1 MLFAPIL
8 FLACLQTCALPQIGP
23 LASFLPTSQTT
34 RSGLATAKFS
44 TTTAA
49 KVGSSTKTVSSAT
62 PSFKPVA
69 LMAVSS
75 TISTTKSTTSSS
87 TTSSTSSL
95 STTTT
100 TTRTST
106 TQTSSTTTTSTV
118 TSTTRTTTTTT
129 RFTTTASSSRSLSSS
144 TRPISTSTTKITTT
158 KTSTTAT
165 SITTSPIQEISP
177 RYFYGGG
184 PVLSSVEITIVFYN
198 STTLDQSDLVD
209 YYNFLSTS
217 QQMNLLKEYNTP
229 SQTITKGKLVGTYR
243 ETKNLK
249 SSLDDL
255 SHVRPYFR
263 DLVLKGTIN
272 PTPNSYYALHLGKGI
287 TVSMGGGS
295 SCITFGGY
303 HNAIY
308 IADIYPNTTYLY
320 YGLIPYCGTKAM
332 DMAPAI
338 SHELVEA
345 ITDPLPPQGWYSQTF
360 GEIADICSGIYSQ
373 LLDDA
378 GKQWWVQRLWSNKE
392 AKCIASAPDIP
403 ATTATTPS
411 ASVLTSTKTDK
422 TPAKTMNYYG
432 QPLVTNIE
440 IKPILLGPSVQF
452 QSNISSMYSFLSTQ
466 FVDLLAEYSTP
477 NYRISR
483 GTTLPPRIDASMTRA
498 LISDEIDIKNYLRK
512 LVQNKLLTPA
522 QNSFYPIHLAPGI
535 TVTINGYA
543 TCSSYCAYSG
553 AIDISDLSDTPILF
567 YAVIPDPKPSC
578 LCQTSPDP
586 FRNVVAAAS
595 AQIAATITNGQGW
608 GWYNQY
614 VGDVTNA
621 CDGLYAPM
629 TDSNRI
635 VWTIQKVWSNVLQMC
650 ISSPAPYQY
659 IRATSAATTKQTS
672 ETTSTTLSSTLES
685 TVKLTTSSTTTAT
698 TTTTITTRTTTALA
712 APKVFNFGALLPKST
727 TSTASAAVNLLSGKY
742 MVIGGVLPS
751 PYAPE
756 NATASERAPDS
767 ISQVSATAISNQSRN
782 GSIAAAAAAVSMK
795 TVSSNSFGNVA
806 VSKLFLILLL
816 ILQL

>member
-1 MLFAPIL
+1 MMLFAAIL
-8 FLACLQTCALPQIGP
+8 FVACLQTCALPQIGS
-23 LASFLPTSQTT
+23 LASFLRTSQTSRT
-34 RSGLATAKFS
+34 SLATVKFS

-49 KVGSSTKTVSSAT
+49 KVSSSTKTFSSAT
-62 PSFKPVA
+62 SSFKPVA

-75 TISTTKSTTSSS
+75 TTSTPKSTTSSS
-87 TTSSTSSL
+87 TTSSTSTL
-95 STTTT
+95 STTST

-165 SITTSPIQEISP
+165 SITTSPMQENSP

-217 QQMNLLKEYNTP
+217 QQMNLLNEYNTP

-243 ETKNLK
+243 ESKNLK

-272 PTPNSYYALHLGKGI
+272 PTSNSYYALHLGKGI

-378 GKQWWVQRLWSNKE
+378 GKQRWVQRLWSNKE

-411 ASVLTSTKTDK
+411 VSVLTSSTKTDK

-432 QPLVTNIE
+432 QPLVSNIE

-483 GTTLPPRIDASMTRA
+483 GTTLPPRIDTSMART
-498 LISDEIDIKNYLRK
+498 LISDEIDIKNYLRR

-635 VWTIQKVWSNVLQMC
+635 VWTIQKVWSNVLQKC
-650 ISSPAPYQY
+650 VSSPAPYQY
-659 IRATSAATTKQTS
+659 IQATSTATTKQTS
-672 ETTSTTLSSTLES
+672 NTTSTTLPSTLES
-685 TVKLTTSSTTTAT
+685 TVKLTTSSTTTKT
-698 TTTTITTRTTTALA
+698 TTTRTTTALA

-742 MVIGGVLPS
+742 MVIGGVLQS

-756 NATASERAPDS
+756 NATRALDS
-767 ISQVSATAISNQSRN
+767 TSQMSATVISNQSRN

-795 TVSSNSFGNVA
+795 TFSSNSFGNVA

-816 ILQL
+816 ISQL

>member
-1 MLFAPIL
+1 MLLAAIL
-8 FLACLQTCALPQIGP
+8 FVACLQATALPQLAP
-23 LASFLPTSQTT
+23 LASIVRVSQTSRT
-34 RSGLATAKFS
+34 STATVK
-44 TTTAA
+44 
-49 KVGSSTKTVSSAT
+49 
-62 PSFKPVA
+62 
-69 LMAVSS
+69 LS
-75 TISTTKSTTSSS
+75 TISTKFSSTRTSSITASVIPFKAAVTAVSSPSAAIKPAPTPAATSTTTSS
-87 TTSSTSSL
+87 TTSSTTSTL
-95 STTTT
+95 ST

-129 RFTTTASSSRSLSSS
+129 RFTTTARPSLS
-144 TRPISTSTTKITTT
+144 TTTTKAVSS

-165 SITTSPIQEISP
+165 SKTTGPIQDSAKDISAP

-184 PVLSSVEITIVFYN
+184 PVLSSVEITIVYYN
-198 STTLDQSDLVD
+198 STSLDQSDLVD
-209 YYNFLSTS
+209 YYTFLSTS
-217 QQMNLLKEYNTP
+217 QQLNLLNEYNTP

-255 SHVRPYFR
+255 THVRPYFR
-263 DLVLKGTIN
+263 DLVLKGAIN
-272 PTPNSYYALHLGKGI
+272 PTQNSYYALHLGKGI
-287 TVSMGGGS
+287 TVSMGGGT
-295 SCITFGGY
+295 SCVTFGGY

-373 LLDDA
+373 LTDDA
-378 GKQWWVQRLWSNKE
+378 GKQWYVQRLWSNKE
-392 AKCIASAPDIP
+392 AKCVASAPDIP
-403 ATTATTPS
+403 PTAAMTPS
-411 ASVLTSTKTDK
+411 ASVSATRTKSDK

-432 QPLVTNIE
+432 QPLITNIE
-440 IKPILLGPSVQF
+440 IKPILLGPGVQF

-477 NYRISR
+477 NYGISR
-483 GTTLPPRIDASMTRA
+483 GTTLTPRIDTSMTKTQV
-498 LISDEIDIKNYLRK
+498 SDEIDIKNYLRK
-512 LVQNKLLTPA
+512 LVQNKLLMPT
-522 QNSFYPIHLAPGI
+522 QNSFYPVHLAPAI
-535 TVTINGYA
+535 TVTVNGYA

-553 AIDISDLSDTPILF
+553 AIDISDISDTPILF
-567 YAVIPDPKPSC
+567 YAIIPDPKPSC
-578 LCQTSPDP
+578 LCQLSPDP

-595 AQIAATITNGQGW
+595 AQIATTITNGQGW

-629 TDSNRI
+629 TDSNGT
-635 VWTIQKVWSNVLQMC
+635 VWTIQKVWSNVLQKC

-659 IRATSAATTKQTS
+659 IQATTPTTTKQTS
-672 ETTSTTLSSTLES
+672 ETNSFSSTTDPTVISTTSTT
-685 TVKLTTSSTTTAT
+685 TSMT
-698 TTTTITTRTTTALA
+698 TTTKTTAQA
-712 APKVFNFGALLPKST
+712 AKVFNFGALLQKG
-727 TSTASAAVNLLSGKY
+727 TSTIAPTANLLPGKY
-742 MVIGGVLPS
+742 MVIGGVLQS

-756 NATASERAPDS
+756 NGTTTLEGTGSTESIKPTAQPSAPVIRS
-767 ISQVSATAISNQSRN
+767 HGRN
-782 GSIAAAAAAVSMK
+782 GSIAAAAAAESVK
-795 TVSSNSFGNVA
+795 TLSSNAFGNVA
-806 VSKLFLILLL
+806 ASKLFLLLL
-816 ILQL
+816 ISQF